1 MKEEHVCP
9 GIHTPTHTHVHTHV
23 HGGRTRGL
31 ITRLSPD
38 MHSHSHSE
46 AHADTLTLK
55 LLALRA
61 GGGAGALQAQRHSSS
76 ARPVGPA
83 ADARGYFKPGSMGDF
98 W

>member
-1 MKEEHVCP
+1 MP
-9 GIHTPTHTHVHTHV
+9 WDTHTNTHTRAH
-23 HGGRTRGL
+23 TCPWWKEGL